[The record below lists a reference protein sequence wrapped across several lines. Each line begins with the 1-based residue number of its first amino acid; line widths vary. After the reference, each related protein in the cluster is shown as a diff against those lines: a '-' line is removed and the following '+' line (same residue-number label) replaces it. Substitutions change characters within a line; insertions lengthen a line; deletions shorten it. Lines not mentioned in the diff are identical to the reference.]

1 MRCNI
6 LEQMAVLQLS
16 LFLSNILL
24 AKDKALVVELH
35 CYKIASSTTAAKHF
49 GIVHSFN
56 ILSSGNNKNMSANLQ
71 MRGIATSFCY

>member
-24 AKDKALVVELH
+24 AKDKVLVVELH
-35 CYKIASSTTAAKHF
+35 CYKTVSSATAAKYF
-49 GIVHSFN
+49 GIVHSFKHF
-56 ILSSGNNKNMSANLQ
+56 I
-71 MRGIATSFCY
+71 FW